1 VEQIHWNR
9 VHFAEAWLA
18 PLPASSEPICLT
30 SVKSFTLAKKNW
42 KDVATRG
49 LKALVNRL
57 ADLIAAA
64 SVAFGRDRRGWM
76 IDVSVVRVHQHG
88 ACVAQNERRA
98 ANRTKTT
105 DQQDKAE
112 SASGPNAK
120 SSMALG

>member
-1 VEQIHWNR
+1 M
-9 VHFAEAWLA
+9 HFAEAWLA

-30 SVKSFTLAKKNW
+30 TVKSFTLAKKNW
-42 KDVATRG
+42 KSVDTRG

-64 SVAFGRDRRGWM
+64 SVAFGRDRL

-112 SASGPNAK
+112 LQLPRTTFIFVSPV
-120 SSMALG
+120 SS

>member
-1 VEQIHWNR
+1 
-9 VHFAEAWLA
+9 
-18 PLPASSEPICLT
+18 
-30 SVKSFTLAKKNW
+30 
-42 KDVATRG
+42 
-49 LKALVNRL
+49 
-57 ADLIAAA
+57 
-64 SVAFGRDRRGWM
+64 M

-120 SSMALG
+120 SSMALGYSAYRSRTEATGFALLPISASRFACLITGMPSMLRRGHPYKEVA

>member
-1 VEQIHWNR
+1 LEPGALRGGLARPSSGIIRADLPHKCEI
-9 VHFAEAWLA
+9 VHIGE
-18 PLPASSEPICLT
+18 
-30 SVKSFTLAKKNW
+30 KQ
-42 KDVATRG
+42 

>member
-1 VEQIHWNR
+1 
-9 VHFAEAWLA
+9 
-18 PLPASSEPICLT
+18 
-30 SVKSFTLAKKNW
+30 
-42 KDVATRG
+42 
-49 LKALVNRL
+49 
-57 ADLIAAA
+57 
-64 SVAFGRDRRGWM
+64 M

-120 SSMALG
+120 SSMALGYRLIAVERKLLAFRFCPYRLPASLA

>member
-1 VEQIHWNR
+1 

-18 PLPASSEPICLT
+18 PLSASSEPICLT

-42 KDVATRG
+42 KGVGTRR
-49 LKALVNRL
+49 LKALVNRV

-64 SVAFGRDRRGWM
+64 SVAWTRM

-88 ACVAQNERRA
+88 ACVAHNERRA

-112 SASGPNAK
+112 LQLV
-120 SSMALG
+120 ALTLSPAWL

>member
-1 VEQIHWNR
+1 
-9 VHFAEAWLA
+9 
-18 PLPASSEPICLT
+18 
-30 SVKSFTLAKKNW
+30 
-42 KDVATRG
+42 
-49 LKALVNRL
+49 
-57 ADLIAAA
+57 
-64 SVAFGRDRRGWM
+64 M

>member
-1 VEQIHWNR
+1 
-9 VHFAEAWLA
+9 
-18 PLPASSEPICLT
+18 
-30 SVKSFTLAKKNW
+30 VKSFTLAKKNW
-42 KDVATRG
+42 KDVPTRG

>member
-1 VEQIHWNR
+1 LARPSCGIIRADLPHKCEI
-9 VHFAEAWLA
+9 VH
-18 PLPASSEPICLT
+18 IG
-30 SVKSFTLAKKNW
+30 KK
-42 KDVATRG
+42 KLERRSYARG

-112 SASGPNAK
+112 
-120 SSMALG
+120 

>member
-1 VEQIHWNR
+1 LEPGALRGGLARPSSGIIRADLPHKCEI
-9 VHFAEAWLA
+9 VHIGE
-18 PLPASSEPICLT
+18 
-30 SVKSFTLAKKNW
+30 KNW

-49 LKALVNRL
+49 IKALVNRL

-64 SVAFGRDRRGWM
+64 SVAFGCDRRGWM